1 MICLNEKLNP
11 YAFELRYF
19 DCILMIGQSDDLL
32 MRKAEMVFN
41 KDVRYPDYLKI
52 FDSCGFPWIL
62 DIPFD
67 KKRASKFIANAICHG
82 EAFVSEDFY
91 ENYGLAKPK
100 KKVDYVEEFDYVV

>member
-1 MICLNEKLNP
+1 MIRPNEKLNP

-19 DCILMIGQSDDLL
+19 DCILMIGQCDALL

-41 KDVRYPDYLKI
+41 KSVRYPEYLKI
-52 FDSCGFPWIL
+52 FDSYGFPWIL

-67 KKRASKFIANAICHG
+67 KKRASKFISNGICYG

-91 ENYGLAKPK
+91 ENYGLAKK
-100 KKVDYVEEFDYVV
+100 KKEVEYAV

>member
-1 MICLNEKLNP
+1 MIRPNEKLNP

-19 DCILMIGQSDDLL
+19 DCILMIGRSDALL

-41 KDVRYPDYLKI
+41 KDVRYPEYLRI
-52 FDSCGFPWIL
+52 FDSYGFPWIL

-67 KKRASKFIANAICHG
+67 KKRASKFIANAICYN

-91 ENYGLAKPK
+91 ENYALSKRK
-100 KKVDYVEEFDYVV
+100 KGEEDAF